1 MSIEVVV
8 EAVRQGPGRQRPVVV
23 LRQRHSNRTV
33 ALEVTQHEAD
43 ALAMALQRVRTARP
57 LTHDL
62 LAAMMARLGARV
74 VDVRIEGHAGQHR
87 GLLRLVCA
95 GEERRIA
102 CRPSDALVVA
112 LKVRAPVLCEE
123 DVFAEGSQPGE
134 AGLGPDERA
143 RLAPFREFINSLDLE
158 GFGTR

>member
-1 MSIEVVV
+1 MPVEVVV

-23 LRQRHSNRTV
+23 LRQRHSSRTV

-43 ALAMALQRVRTARP
+43 ALAMALQRVRAARP

-62 LAAMMARLGARV
+62 LATMLARLGARV
-74 VDVRIEGHAGQHR
+74 LDARIEWHAGQHR
-87 GLLRLVCA
+87 GLLRLDCA

-102 CRPSDALVVA
+102 CRPSDALTVA
-112 LKVRAPVLCEE
+112 LKVRAPLLCAD
-123 DVFAEGSQPGE
+123 DVFAESIQPGD
-134 AGLGPDERA
+134 AGLAPDEQA